1 MAAPARGR
9 SRRAEPGRSG
19 ILLTAIDCF
28 TRYGYASASIDRIAR
43 AAGVTKGALYYHFKD
58 KEQLLFAAVTERIG
72 AFEAHVL
79 EQIEQESGP
88 AERLRAIA
96 RICAEN
102 AIADNHRRFILT
114 LLVEALDTNDVLS
127 EVFRE
132 MLRRFRG
139 LPRHLIRL
147 GQESGSF
154 RDDIDAGLASQTFV
168 AGILGAEVQFYQDP
182 EATDVRRS
190 CDLHADQFLAWLAVT

>member
-1 MAAPARGR
+1 MAQPAHGK

-28 TRYGYASASIDRIAR
+28 SRYGYAGTSTDRIAR

-58 KEQLLFAAVTERIG
+58 KEQLLFAAVTERIE
-72 AFEAHVL
+72 AFETFVL
-79 EQIEQESGP
+79 EQMEHEGGP
-88 AERLRAIA
+88 IERLRAIT

-114 LLVEALDTNDVLS
+114 LMVEALDTNATLS
-127 EVFRE
+127 NEFRE
-132 MLRRFRG
+132 MLQRFRG
-139 LPRHLIRL
+139 FHRHLIRQ
-147 GQESGSF
+147 GQEAGLF
-154 RDDIDAGLASQTFV
+154 RNDIDVARAAETFV

-182 EATDVRRS
+182 ESTDLRLS
-190 CDLHADQFLAWLAVT
+190 CDMHADQFLAWLAAR